1 MHVLLRLAVLRL
13 WVAADRY
20 PIKRRQKVES
30 YFTSA
35 VVFLQ
40 KGGGPIFTK
49 LNYGTTILHR
59 SPRTCSNFKR
69 AVLRSQEINC
79 GN

>member
-40 KGGGPIFTK
+40 KGGAYFYKIK
-49 LNYGTTILHR
+49 LRYYHFAPKPPNL
-59 SPRTCSNFKR
+59 F
-69 AVLRSQEINC
+69 EF
-79 GN
+79 

>member
-40 KGGGPIFTK
+40 KGGGGGYFYKIK
-49 LNYGTTILHR
+49 LRYY
-59 SPRTCSNFKR
+59 NFAPKPPN
-69 AVLRSQEINC
+69 LFEF
-79 GN
+79 

>member
-40 KGGGPIFTK
+40 KGGGAYFYKIK
-49 LNYGTTILHR
+49 LRYYHFAPKPPNL
-59 SPRTCSNFKR
+59 F
-69 AVLRSQEINC
+69 EF
-79 GN
+79 